1 MARNNRAEKVLIDFI
16 LEPKLN
22 KKAFKKEM
30 KEAEIAM
37 LKAQHKMNKN
47 TSDINTR
54 AYVNR
59 LNEFKRFKKAEADYE
74 LKSTKSTEQK
84 KDNIRKKF
92 LTKAASRFKRAMST
106 LTAYASAGMLLFGAI
121 NAIKTM
127 VMELLELDKAMARVA
142 VITGTT
148 KKELDGLKTTIYN
161 VASSFGV
168 AVKDVTSFTVE
179 MSKLGKTSDEIE
191 GLASQSAALA
201 MILGEDMV
209 TSGKLMVTTMNQFNL
224 STIEASRVAGT
235 FFKTI
240 KSSPLAVKDMQTTMQ
255 YIGSAAH
262 AAGLS
267 IEEVGAS
274 MALLSSKGL
283 KASKIGTG
291 VRNVILK
298 LSADGRAFSEVMEE
312 MAEKGITLTEALE
325 KFDKRG
331 AVAGFTLIN
340 NWNTVKD
347 AIEEATSS
355 THLLYEAMRSGD
367 NKLDMFAR
375 GLNRLKGFFAEVFT
389 GVKLERTIEDDL
401 WDVRSALVA
410 MNLEIPDLIKKLDEL
425 GDQEITAESVIGM
438 LSDPKAIEEATKK
451 LEEGGMYIDDFANV
465 MRNHLIPALKD
476 VQSYS
481 LKEKSITDIIK
492 KESDKVLSLSVQLKD
507 DIIKGNKN
515 IEQAKKA
522 ADGYAKDYRDVIAEL
537 INPFTQKKFTE
548 KELDDMVSKVTSDA
562 YNAFVGAVKNFNIND
577 AKKEVNK
584 LTNDLKELKTQ
595 WENGTIEALGIDG
608 YERKLADLEEKK
620 EIYCSLL
627 KGTVFEGLCSKESTK
642 DFISALLKELNEN
655 KDDLLREIDGFYDIW
670 GAEMRT
676 LSQTRSGEMKGMLTK
691 KEFLENLVDED
702 TPPEEALQS
711 YKDYVRNF
719 IDMVNKI
726 IKDEAELKRG
736 KVSGEAVEK
745 VGVLKDSNIQLEELI
760 KKAEAAGAD
769 SKVIEKL
776 KGQVE
781 DNNNKMEQI
790 LIDEKKMLTLI
801 NKAEEDA
808 IKSGEDKADKTDL
821 LTATIPEKDEMKEK
835 LKMYANFLGEILD
848 TYMMWADEMSSQE
861 NARYKREKE
870 NVANRYSFER
880 DVLKDAS
887 DHNLITAEQYAQK
900 SKQLELKKIDDTNA
914 IAKKQFEANKKADI
928 RNAALEGTANAAKA
942 LAVTTGEAGVLG
954 IPPGIAAAAL
964 VAAQT
969 AIAVS
974 AISQRQYSPLR
985 FAEGGKVEGR
995 SHAQGG
1001 VPFTV
1006 QGQGGYEM
1014 EGGEY
1019 IIKKSSVN
1027 YNTLPLLEAINND
1040 RRYNPTHF
1048 ANGGQIEK
1056 PDVKSDEPMIV
1067 RAYVTEK
1074 DLDAYERNKLVRT
1087 SNKNLF

>member
-1 MARNNRAEKVLIDFI
+1 MRGNKQDVVVKLT
-16 LEPKLN
+16 LEPDLKEQEL
-22 KKAFKKEM
+22 KKELQ
-30 KEAEIAM
+30 EAEVAM
-37 LKAQHKMNKN
+37 LKAQQKMQKKS
-47 TSDINTR
+47 SDINTR

-59 LNEFKRFKKAEADYE
+59 KNEHKRLVNQLSEYE
-74 LKSTKSTEQK
+74 LKKHRDVTKK
-84 KDNIRKKF
+84 KDNITKTFLKKS
-92 LTKAASRFKRAMST
+92 ASRFKRALGT
-106 LTAYASAGMLLFGAI
+106 LTAYASAGALLFTAI
-121 NAIKTM
+121 NAVKEM
-127 VMELLELDKAMARVA
+127 VMELLELDRAMARVA
-142 VITGTT
+142 VITGST
-148 KKELDGLKTTIYN
+148 KSELDGLKTTVYN

-168 AVKDVTSFTVE
+168 AVKDVTSFTIE

-191 GLASQSAALA
+191 GLASQSAALSK
-201 MILGEDMV
+201 ILGEDMV
-209 TSGKLMVTTMNQFNL
+209 TAGKLMVTTMNQFNL
-224 STIEASRVAGT
+224 STIEASRVAGV

-255 YIGSAAH
+255 YIGGAAN

-274 MALLSSKGL
+274 MALLSEKGL
-283 KASKIGTG
+283 RASKIGTG
-291 VRNVILK
+291 MRNVILK
-298 LSADGRAFSEVMEE
+298 LSGDGREFSDVMAD
-312 MAEKGITLTEALE
+312 MAAKGITLTDALE
-325 KFDKRG
+325 MFDRRG
-331 AVAGFTLIN
+331 AVAGMTLIN
-340 NWNTVKD
+340 NWD
-347 AIEEATSS
+347 AVQDAVSS
-355 THLLYEAMRSGD
+355 TTTSTELLYEAMRSGE
-367 NKLDMFAR
+367 NKLDRFER
-375 GLNRLKGFFAEVFT
+375 LTNRIKRNIASLFT
-389 GVKLERTIEDDL
+389 GVEIETTIEDKL
-401 WDVRSALVA
+401 WDAREAL
-410 MNLEIPDLIKKLDEL
+410 MLMGEEIPDLMTKLNDL
-425 GDQEITAESVIGM
+425 GEQEIDEDAFISM
-438 LSDPKAIEEATKK
+438 LSDEKSMAAAIKNIEKGQLFVGDYASVLRTQ
-451 LEEGGMYIDDFANV
+451 
-465 MRNHLIPALKD
+465 LIPALKD
-476 VQSYS
+476 IQKYN
-481 LKEKSITDIIK
+481 LKEIAVNDIIK
-492 KESDKVLSLSVQLKD
+492 EQSDKVRKLSLELKD
-507 DIIKGNKN
+507 GIVEGTAT
-515 IEQAKKA
+515 IESAKADA
-522 ADGYAKDYRDVIAEL
+522 AAFVDTWREVVSKL
-537 INPFTQKKFTE
+537 TNPLTE
-548 KELDDMVSKVTSDA
+548 KLFTKEELDDMQGKMLSDA
-562 YNAFVGAVKNFNIND
+562 YQMFIGAVKNFNIND
-577 AKKEVNK
+577 AKKEVDK
-584 LTNDLKELKTQ
+584 LTGELKKLKTQ
-595 WENGTIEALGIDG
+595 WENGTIDALGIDG
-608 YERKLADLEEKK
+608 YKSKLADLEDKK
-620 EIYCSLL
+620 EVYCSLL
-627 KGTVFEGLCSKESTK
+627 KGTVFEGLCSKENTK
-642 DFISALLKELNEN
+642 DFITALLKELNEN
-655 KDDLLREIDGFYDIW
+655 KDDLLREVDGFYDIW

-736 KVSGEAVEK
+736 RVSGETVEK
-745 VGVLKDSNIQLEELI
+745 VGILKDSNVQLEALI
-760 KKAEAAGAD
+760 KKAEASGAD

-776 KGQVE
+776 QVQVE

-821 LTATIPEKDEMKEK
+821 LTASIPDKDEMKEK
-835 LKMYANFLGEILD
+835 LKMYSNFLGEILD

-861 NARYKREKE
+861 NARYDREKE
-870 NVANRYSFER
+870 NVANRYSFEK

-954 IPPGIAAAAL
+954 IPAGVAAAAL

-974 AISQRQYSPLR
+974 AISQRQYAPLR
-985 FAEGGKVEGR
+985 FADGGKVEGR

-1027 YNTLPLLEAINND
+1027 YNTLPLLDAINND
-1040 RRYNPTHF
+1040 TRYNPTHF
-1048 ANGGQIEK
+1048 ANGGQIES
-1056 PDVKSDEPMIV
+1056 PSTTPNEPTIV